1 MLFHMTQQHL
11 HCYLLDSLLW
21 QTMIYPLP
29 EVHYSAPCLSPIKML
44 DHSDFPLKIP
54 TWVGSYTGAVVLARS
69 TDLIATVP
77 AKHTQSFRKD
87 MHSFVLPFT
96 APDIAISMFWHPRM
110 NADQAHRWL
119 RETIL
124 KIGERL

>member
-1 MLFHMTQQHL
+1 
-11 HCYLLDSLLW
+11 
-21 QTMIYPLP
+21 
-29 EVHYSAPCLSPIKML
+29 ML
-44 DHSDFPLKIP
+44 DRSDFPLKIP

-124 KIGERL
+124 KIGEHL